1 MKVLRGT
8 FTGKSG
14 QHKILLGFSKYNLSF
29 GARKNNLQKKNT
41 GEICINEKM
50 PYESKQPPQFF
61 IAFDLVCISMAVPA
75 L

>member
-29 GARKNNLQKKNT
+29 GARENNLQKKKNT
-41 GEICINEKM
+41 DEICINEKM
-50 PYESKQPPQFF
+50 PYENNLFNF
-61 IAFDLVCISMAVPA
+61 YCIRFTFLLIWLS
-75 L
+75 